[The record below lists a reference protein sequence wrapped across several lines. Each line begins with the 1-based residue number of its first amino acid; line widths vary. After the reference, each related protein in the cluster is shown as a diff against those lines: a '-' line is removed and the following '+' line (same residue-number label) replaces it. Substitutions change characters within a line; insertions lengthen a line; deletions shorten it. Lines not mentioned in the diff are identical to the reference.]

1 MRILA
6 ALLLLSSPL
15 AAQTLP
21 LVLTCSSAAPGTPLV
36 PWPNCA
42 ATAYK
47 PAAPGLIVAIGRA
60 GKALWEPSAA
70 IVSTDSV
77 FTNTAYNGTTSDW
90 WPSSKF
96 TWVTP
101 VVPPPVIAPATVT
114 GITISW
120 TAPTKSTN
128 GAALTNLAGYRI
140 YEGQTVITIANPA
153 ATSYTLPILP
163 AGKYL
168 FSLTSFTTAGV
179 ESTHTSPFLVT
190 IPEGVQPTVQT
201 NTVMC
206 NPQS

>member
-6 ALLLLSSPL
+6 ALLLLSTPL

-21 LVLTCSSAAPGTPLV
+21 FVLTCSSAPAGTALA

-42 ATAYK
+42 STAYK
-47 PAAPGLIVAIGRA
+47 PAAPGLVVATMRA

-70 IVSTDSV
+70 ILATDSV
-77 FTNTAYNGTTSDW
+77 FTSAAYNGTTSDW

-96 TWVTP
+96 SWGAAPVVTP
-101 VVPPPVIAPATVT
+101 AAVV

-120 TAPTKSTN
+120 AAPTKSIT

-140 YEGQTVITIANPA
+140 YEGTTVITVANPA

-168 FSLTSFTTAGV
+168 FSLTSFTTAGI
-179 ESTHTSPFLVT
+179 ESAHTAPFLVT
-190 IPEGVQPTVQT
+190 ILPGVQPVVQT

-206 NPQS
+206 NPQT